1 MKGIKKGV
9 KAALCVLLA
18 LVIALGGYLAYVLA
32 AYYRVEDSQECE
44 ILFNA
49 SVSTMPETG
58 KRYRITSCNIG
69 FGAYSADYSFFM
81 DGGKES
87 RARSADAVVSN
98 TTGSLEAV
106 GSCRSFRF
114 GAVEQRHVEIAVAIA
129 SPAPVDV
136 VEACAVGTVAHEGM
150 SSLFKRL
157 AAEYYGASA
166 F

>member
-49 SVSTMPETG
+49 SVSAMPETG

-106 GSCRSFRF
+106 GSCRPDIALFQEVDVDGTRSH
-114 GAVEQRHVEIAVAIA
+114 HVDQLSVIA
-129 SPAPVDV
+129 SYVSASMFPAYN
-136 VEACAVGTVAHEGM
+136 AVFAQNYD
-150 SSLFKRL
+150 SPYLF
-157 AAEYYGASA
+157 
-166 F
+166 